1 MRARG
6 YFLLDAVV
14 SYTTSR
20 FQVGATVENLLNR
33 EWNQAQFDTE
43 TRLRNEAAPVSEL
56 HFTPGTP
63 FYAKL
68 NASVFF

>member
-6 YFLLDAVV
+6 YFLLDAIV
-14 SYTTSR
+14 SYTKSW
-20 FQVGATVENLLNR
+20 FQVGASVENLLNVA
-33 EWNQAQFDTE
+33 WNQAQFDTT